1 MLRDMMPFALA
12 AAAVMTATH
21 FATTTI
27 TNLCLLLVAR
37 IVLAA
42 VLYYAVMRI
51 ARVQILLECEQF
63 LMRRRK

>member
-1 MLRDMMPFALA
+1 MLRDMMPFMLA
-12 AAAVMTATH
+12 AAAVMTVTH
-21 FATTTI
+21 FATVSI
-27 TNLCLLLVAR
+27 HNLWLLLAAR

-42 VLYYAVMRI
+42 VLYYAIMRI